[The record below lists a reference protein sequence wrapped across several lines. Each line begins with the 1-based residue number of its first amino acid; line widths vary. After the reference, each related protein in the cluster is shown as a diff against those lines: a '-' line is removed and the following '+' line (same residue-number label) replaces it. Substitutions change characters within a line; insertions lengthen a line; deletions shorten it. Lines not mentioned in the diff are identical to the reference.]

1 MTERHAVAG
10 RGHIVGLMAECWLVG
25 IAQGGY
31 AARACQDPRSL
42 ADLAEP
48 QDERTADRAQAG
60 AQGPETYLCPTG

>member
-10 RGHIVGLMAECWLVG
+10 RGHIVGLMVEWWLVG

-31 AARACQDPRSL
+31 AAWACQNSRSPADPG
-42 ADLAEP
+42 EP
-48 QDERTADRAQAG
+48 QDERAAHRARAG